1 MPVLSL
7 PDEPSLEQ
15 LRNQA
20 KDLRRAA
27 LAGQPEALRHFG
39 QQPLIDLLEPLTTPE
54 SHPAAVP
61 SGPESQPTP
70 IPQDG

>member
-1 MPVLSL
+1 MPAISL

-39 QQPLIDLLEPLTTPE
+39 QQPLIDLLEPLAAPE
-54 SHPAAVP
+54 PAPQARTA
-61 SGPESQPTP
+61 PEPTP
-70 IPQDG
+70 PDR

>member
-1 MPVLSL
+1 MPAISL

-27 LAGQPEALRHFG
+27 LAGEPEALAEVG

-54 SHPAAVP
+54 
-61 SGPESQPTP
+61 PT
-70 IPQDG
+70 PQDG

>member
-1 MPVLSL
+1 MPAISL

-27 LAGQPEALRHFG
+27 LAGEPEALAEAG

-54 SHPAAVP
+54 
-61 SGPESQPTP
+61 PT
-70 IPQDG
+70 PQDG